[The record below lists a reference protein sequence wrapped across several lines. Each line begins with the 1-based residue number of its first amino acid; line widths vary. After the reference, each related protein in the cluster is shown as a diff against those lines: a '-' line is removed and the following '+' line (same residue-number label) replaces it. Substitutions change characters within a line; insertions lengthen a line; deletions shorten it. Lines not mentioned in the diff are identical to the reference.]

1 MDLNFE
7 VKTLV
12 HFFFLYFWEF
22 YFPVVIKQYQACG
35 NGMKIKRFRYVLI
48 NKHK

>member
-22 YFPVVIKQYQACG
+22 YFPVVIKRV
-35 NGMKIKRFRYVLI
+35 NIKRVEME
-48 NKHK
+48 